1 MGMPIMTLQ
10 EMGFSYTGTCACAG
24 KPEKWVAEKRME
36 LKRWKNGQ
44 WKLLRSGMMVR
55 YGYTHES
62 IETEVEQ
69 YMRENNLI

>member
-1 MGMPIMTLQ
+1 MGVPIMTLQ
-10 EMGFSYTGTCACAG
+10 EMGFSYTGTCACPG

-69 YMRENNLI
+69 YLRENNLI